1 MQPDH
6 SGSELKMFI
15 VSLSPPS
22 FKSLEL
28 QHKIENAGGEKLKN
42 QKLKVNK
49 IQTVSAFMT

>member
-6 SGSELKMFI
+6 SGSELKMLI
-15 VSLSPPS
+15 VSLLPPS

-49 IQTVSAFMT
+49 IQTVSAFLT

>member
-6 SGSELKMFI
+6 SGSELKMLI
-15 VSLSPPS
+15 VSLS